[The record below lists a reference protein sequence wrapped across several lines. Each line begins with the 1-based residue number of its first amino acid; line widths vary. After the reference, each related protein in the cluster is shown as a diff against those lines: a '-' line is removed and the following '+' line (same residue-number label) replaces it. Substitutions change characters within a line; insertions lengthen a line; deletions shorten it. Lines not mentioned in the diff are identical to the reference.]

1 MPGGPASN
9 SVDNYSK
16 FIAMF
21 NNFFRKGTMS
31 STYKVIFLRSL
42 ADVGK
47 YGDDNLIGK
56 QWIHREGNRIKLD
69 LDFIAA
75 RFAKYYWDMD
85 VAFRMRHMPERMAD
99 PNDPNRDVRIIRL
112 VREKAADLNR
122 QQLINEV
129 KRMSDDTITTPWK
142 AGREAQSVLQSL
154 NPPTLE
160 TLASDHMKEF
170 REDVIKQS
178 LKPEVLPHL
187 KTDMQDLYENV
198 PRHNY
203 IILDYNIIQFMN
215 EFFLI
220 INRALNYMLA
230 TFLEKHNPSAR
241 HIATKID
248 NAVDFEHRLEQV
260 RKLEVKVKYSPD
272 KKPDAKITT
281 DSATPTK
288 IPKRVTK
295 LPSIDA
301 STAPFDA
308 L

>member
-1 MPGGPASN
+1 MPSEPAN
-9 SVDNYSK
+9 SSVYNYSK

-47 YGDDNLIGK
+47 YGDNSLIGK

-69 LDFIAA
+69 LDFIAV

-85 VAFRMRHMPERMAD
+85 VTFRMRHMPEGMAG
-99 PNDPNRDVRIIRL
+99 PNDRNQDVRIIKL

-129 KRMSDDTITTPWK
+129 ERMSDDTITTPVK

-160 TLASDHMKEF
+160 TLASDHMGGF

-178 LKPEVLPHL
+178 LKPEVLLHL
-187 KTDMQDLYENV
+187 KTDMQDLYEND
-198 PRHNY
+198 PRKNY
-203 IILDYNIIQFMN
+203 IILDYDIIQFMN
-215 EFFLI
+215 EFSLI
-220 INRALNYMLA
+220 INRALNYALT
-230 TFLEKHNPSAR
+230 TFLEKRNPSAR

-248 NAVDFEHRLEQV
+248 NTMDFEYRLEQV
-260 RKLEVKVKYSPD
+260 RKLEAKVQS
-272 KKPDAKITT
+272 
-281 DSATPTK
+281 
-288 IPKRVTK
+288 
-295 LPSIDA
+295 
-301 STAPFDA
+301 
-308 L
+308 

>member
-1 MPGGPASN
+1 
-9 SVDNYSK
+9 
-16 FIAMF
+16 
-21 NNFFRKGTMS
+21 MS

-47 YGDDNLIGK
+47 YGDDSLIGK

-69 LDFIAA
+69 LDFIAV

-85 VAFRMRHMPERMAD
+85 VAFSMRHMPEGMAD
-99 PNDPNRDVRIIRL
+99 PNDPNRDVRIIKL

-160 TLASDHMKEF
+160 TLASDHMEEF

-198 PRHNY
+198 HRKNY
-203 IILDYNIIQFMN
+203 IMLDYNIIQFMN
-215 EFFLI
+215 EFSLI
-220 INRALNYMLA
+220 INRALNYVLA
-230 TFLEKHNPSAR
+230 AFLDKRNPSAR

-248 NAVDFEHRLEQV
+248 NEMDFEHRLEEV
-260 RKLEVKVKYSPD
+260 RKLEAKVKYSPD
-272 KKPDAKITT
+272 KKT
-281 DSATPTK
+281 
-288 IPKRVTK
+288 
-295 LPSIDA
+295 
-301 STAPFDA
+301 
-308 L
+308 